1 MLYQISSFLQ
11 GTWVYVLREPD
22 EVVLVLGLVLP
33 LVLIGSRPCVGPR
46 ARVQR
51 K

>member
-1 MLYQISSFLQ
+1 MLNQLSRVLQ

-22 EVVLVLGLVLP
+22 EVVLGLVLP
-33 LVLIGSRPCVGPR
+33 LVLIGSRLCVGPR
-46 ARVQR
+46 ARVQI